1 MKKVEMT
8 TKLDILKALLGF
20 IIAILICYGLMV
32 WIDRRDEK

>member
-32 WIDRRDEK
+32 WIDRIDEK